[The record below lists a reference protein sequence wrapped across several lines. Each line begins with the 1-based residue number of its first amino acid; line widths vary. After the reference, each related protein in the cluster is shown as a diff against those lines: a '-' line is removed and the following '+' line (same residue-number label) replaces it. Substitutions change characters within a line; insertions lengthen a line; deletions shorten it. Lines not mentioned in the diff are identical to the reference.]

1 MSLQIN
7 IDKILNSSS
16 NIFDEILDKVA
27 INSLKNARKEL
38 SIEYD
43 IHRVLM
49 DTIEFSLEQ
58 LREEEGFVSQ
68 FLYDKFG
75 IGEDKNRRRRE
86 LLMLGGQLKGV
97 IRELHRHKNRIK
109 FHEENL
115 FSSIENLT
123 RLSTAFGKKLHKID
137 DENLKM
143 ACEIYL
149 KEIYLQIDKANTYQ
163 KEFALKK
170 IYLESTLFKYD
181 KLLKQIPRYHELR
194 EEREN
199 YMLSN

>member
-27 INSLKNARKEL
+27 INNFKNARKEL
-38 SIEYD
+38 AVKDELNSALIES
-43 IHRVLM
+43 
-49 DTIEFSLEQ
+49 IEFSL
-58 LREEEGFVSQ
+58 LRLKREESLLSQ
-68 FLYDKFG
+68 FLYSKFK
-75 IGEDKNRRRRE
+75 IGETKNKRRTE
-86 LLMLGGQLKGV
+86 LIMLGGKLKSV
-97 IRELHRHKNRIK
+97 IRNIERQKSRIR
-109 FHEENL
+109 FHENNL
-115 FSSIENLT
+115 IASIENLT
-123 RLSTAFGKKLHKID
+123 RLSGAFGKKLHQLD
-137 DENLKM
+137 DENMKIE
-143 ACEIYL
+143 CEMYL
-149 KEIYLQIDKANTYQ
+149 KEIYIQIDKANSC
-163 KEFALKK
+163 KEEFALKK